1 MSFLASFALGG
12 LKEYNN
18 LKEQERAALAKKA
31 ADEKAAEAEMT
42 LFKKKEDYK
51 AKLALKESERVAY
64 EARVKEGDEISRL
77 WGVANQKINEYDSR
91 NITNRF
97 VTVDPVSKTI
107 IDEEVNTPTNLEVWA
122 TNWNQRNSDAKQ
134 IATVVPT
141 ATGTPDIKWVDK
153 TVPEKKKGL
162 SKAELQSKLDA
173 YNENE
178 GPKSNTL
185 AFMKPLS
192 DNTFEFAT
200 VKLPEGK
207 EPGDYDDMGVP
218 FGPNYIHYQV
228 LGKNDGK
235 ETSKHGEI
243 HPLVP
248 GLDVSGR
255 TNPEG
260 LKRGENYI
268 YLPRSRGESPVERA
282 NQRIIDF
289 RREYRVGQEGSFV
302 DQVIE
307 NKDTFPQA
315 YNTMVDTVRSMI
327 DNWEDAHTNKEA
339 GASIKK
345 NIVNVHPWLK
355 DFADKDLQI
364 NALLKEGS
372 KAMQNANRSIGEP
385 INAPTI
391 LNEEGDEITYLRPN
405 LANSSFVVDGPAGKV
420 YDEAFKTTLLRLS
433 EKTGLDA
440 VVPFDLL
447 DGAVFNGVGGPVAS
461 QKAYTALTRG
471 EVLFKGRTFLGE
483 RGDSVAVQM
492 PFIGGAPAKQIKS
505 QLTHFNGHYDKIG
518 AVALMMPDTDLSLLY
533 SGMSGAGLDAEST
546 FERVSGLPK
555 VTYKDVVKRNNDS
568 NSIIA
573 TSDRVIGLLGEGAQ
587 GGILGQVSKMQAVG
601 RELFETVLPTLAGK
615 DEAAQAAIDGLA
627 SEYERANN
635 MADSQSKK
643 DALLRLNLRILS
655 YRKASLLDP
664 NGRLSDADREAA
676 DQALEF
682 GGIFVATEL
691 IEANV
696 RETRRIA
703 EYSRDTTRGYLT
715 GNPAIIL
722 ATRVYTS
729 INPERFDESNAVVAR
744 YDVPTGADVAAQES
758 TASALTEKLNRANR
772 GRAEDTLAPTGES
785 ENNQSTVTNF

>member
-1 MSFLASFALGG
+1 MSFIASFALGG

-18 LKEQERAALAKKA
+18 LKDQERAALAKKA
-31 ADEKAAEAEMT
+31 ADEKAAEAEMA
-42 LFKKKEDYK
+42 LFKKKENYK
-51 AKLALKESERVAY
+51 AKLAAGEAERVAY
-64 EARVKEGDEISRL
+64 EARVKEGDQISRL
-77 WGVANQKINEYDSR
+77 WGVANQKINEYENR
-91 NITNRF
+91 GVRNRF

-107 IDEEVNTPTNLEVWA
+107 IDEEINTPANLDVWA
-122 TNWNQRNSDAKQ
+122 DNWNKRNPEAKQ
-134 IATVVPT
+134 IATVVPS
-141 ATGTPDIKWVDK
+141 AQDVPEIKFVDK
-153 TVPEKKKGL
+153 TVPAKKKGL
-162 SKAELQSKLDA
+162 TKAELQPQLDA
-173 YNENE
+173 YNANE
-178 GPKSNTL
+178 GIKSNTI

-207 EPGDYDDMGVP
+207 EPGDYDSMGVP

-235 ETSKHGEI
+235 ETSKHGQI

-248 GLDVSGR
+248 GLDISGR
-255 TNPEG
+255 TNPEE
-260 LKRGENYI
+260 LKRGESFI
-268 YLPRSRGESPVERA
+268 YLPRPRGETPVERA
-282 NQRIIDF
+282 NQRVIDF

-327 DNWEDAHTNKEA
+327 DNWEDAHTNKED
-339 GASIKK
+339 GASVKK
-345 NIVNVHPWLK
+345 NILNVHPWLK
-355 DFADKDLQI
+355 DFADKDLEI

-372 KAMQNANRSIGEP
+372 KAMQTANRSIGEP

-391 LNEEGDEITYLRPN
+391 LNADGDEITYLRPN
-405 LANSSFVVDGPAGKV
+405 LANSSFAVDSPAGKV
-420 YDEAFKTTLLRLS
+420 YDEAFKTTLFRLA

-505 QLTHFNGHYDKIG
+505 QLTHFNGHFDKIG
-518 AVALMMPDTDLSLLY
+518 AVALMMPETDLSLLY
-533 SGMSGAGLDAEST
+533 AGMSGAGLDAEST

-555 VTYKDVVKRNNDS
+555 VTYKDVQKRFNDS
-568 NSIIA
+568 DSIIA
-573 TSDRVIGLLGEGAQ
+573 TSDRVLGLLEGGAQ

-601 RELFETVLPTLAGK
+601 KELFETVLPTLAGK
-615 DEAAQAAIDGLA
+615 DENAQAAIDGLA

-635 MADSQSKK
+635 MVGSQAKK

-682 GGIFVATEL
+682 GGIFVATDL

-696 RETRRIA
+696 REPRRIA
-703 EYSRDTTRGYLT
+703 EYSRDTSRGYLT

-729 INPERFDESNAVVAR
+729 LNPERFDNSNAVVAR
-744 YDVPTGADVAAQES
+744 YDVPSPDDVAAQERTS
-758 TASALTEKLNRANR
+758 NALTERLNRANR
-772 GRAEDTLAPTGES
+772 GNTEDTPAPSGES
-785 ENNQSTVTNF
+785 ENNQPQVLNF